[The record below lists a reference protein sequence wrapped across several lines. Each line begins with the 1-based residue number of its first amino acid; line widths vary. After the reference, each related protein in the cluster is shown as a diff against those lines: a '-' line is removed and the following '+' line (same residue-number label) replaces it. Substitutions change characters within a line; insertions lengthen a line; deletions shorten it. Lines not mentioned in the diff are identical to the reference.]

1 MNDEQLKVI
10 YDIQDLLGISY
21 QEAYK
26 IVDEYIYYG
35 DVDLSDFE
43 DDTTINTLTPIHK
56 NIILNIMNNV
66 QTVPLLHTNDKEVSL
81 NIKDNQENISYLKPR
96 DKEVLLHLM
105 NNQENI
111 SQLNARD
118 KEVLLH
124 LMKNQE
130 HISKLTTQEK
140 EVELS
145 LVNNKIKPLTTKSS
159 DIDLGISGSN
169 DNVQFLNTLD
179 KEVSIEIQLN
189 DVNKP
194 SNIDLEDI
202 VPLTINSISSIHEY
216 EPSVNSLDILSL
228 NNVRTIKEIELEE
241 LKQLSLNDIRN
252 IPDIKLSDMEI
263 LSLNDIRDVPSIN
276 LIESISQLGEPL
288 PNTRLSQLSIPD
300 VPSVPDISDLPHIE
314 VLSINKLDNFK
325 IGRINARVNSNDL
338 PLLSINNIR
347 EVPTVEHSDIEQ
359 LVLYDVPQLS
369 DFNVSKL
376 EELTFEQLH
385 LDDSLDVL
393 NEITKREVLP
403 PVTKEDFIK
412 AGADPDTVDM
422 YFNDYLSTSESY
434 NLETMRLFF
443 KHALTEKDR
452 AIEVGG
458 NYKGL
463 YKIVTEER
471 GTFLPF
477 ITEFYMTN
485 LCQYDEDVGTVIIR
499 YHSMLDG
506 FLINEAN
513 YYNSLI

>member
-1 MNDEQLKVI
+1 MNEEHLKVVH
-10 YDIQDLLGISY
+10 DLQDLLGISY

-26 IVDEYIYYG
+26 IVDEYLYYG

-43 DDTTINTLTPIHK
+43 DDTTINTLIPIHK

-66 QTVPLLHTNDKEVSL
+66 QTVPLLHTNDKEVML

-96 DKEVLLHLM
+96 DKELLLNIM
-105 NNQENI
+105 NNVQTI
-111 SQLNARD
+111 PLSQLNARD

-124 LMKNQE
+124 LMNNQE

-159 DIDLGISGSN
+159 DIDLGISGYN

-228 NNVRTIKEIELEE
+228 NNVHTIKEIELEE

-252 IPDIKLSDMEI
+252 IPHIEQSDMEI

-276 LIESISQLGEPL
+276 ESISQLGEP
-288 PNTRLSQLSIPD
+288 LSIPD

-325 IGRINARVNSNDL
+325 IGRIKARVNSNDL

-403 PVTKEDFIK
+403 PVTKQDFIN
-412 AGADPDTVDM
+412 AGADPDSVDM

-452 AIEVGG
+452 AIEAGG

-477 ITEFYMTN
+477 ITEFYMTD
-485 LCQYDEDVGTVIIR
+485 LCQYDEDIGTVIIR